1 MSLSDFQIGKTL
13 GKGAFSSVCIV
24 KRKLDNKT
32 YAMKRVKIS
41 QLSPSDKDGSLNE
54 IRILASLE
62 HPNIIGYKEAFY
74 DMASQTLNI
83 VMEYADDGDLSSKI
97 KHNKANGLMFTE
109 HLIWDYLIQIL
120 YGLKY
125 LHDNKIM
132 HRDLKSANLFLM
144 KDNTVKIGDLNVS
157 KITRGGMA
165 YTQTGTPFYASPEIW
180 ADKPYDYKC
189 DIWSVGCIVYEMCQ
203 LRPPFKGTSLK
214 ELCQCVQKGKY
225 DDIPNYYSKE
235 LSYVISKFLVVNPKR
250 RTDCDALLKDEV
262 VARKIKEIMKEKGN
276 VRGEEGGMATLMK
289 TIKMPRNL
297 KEINKALPMKRYKKK
312 QKEEM
317 MENDGYETMKRKMK
331 EEMMMKCNNGGGK
344 SDVQE
349 LMEFFD
355 VEKEEKEREGYK
367 RGVVNYNKGNN
378 KVNSSNNNVQQYN
391 NKKCSNKNNIRNNN
405 IRTPQPQPYQNA
417 VIHKKN
423 VNNNQ
428 GIKNRIS
435 EPVIRNKHIPANKM
449 IISDNNANKNN
460 INIKRNY
467 KRPYTGVMIPKAKQ
481 IPPVNN
487 SNNNKPHTPIN
498 YHRPLNKNYDNNNNI
513 RPQRIHPQ
521 SAKYNNIQ
529 KKVNCNNNNNRYI
542 SPHYMKRIPHQ
553 NNNNNNNIKL
563 VNNEKQQQRHYYK
576 PPPPIKKSK
585 VVIEKYYYI
594 PKANQKG
601 QGRYERAREYERER
615 RKHLK

>member
-1 MSLSDFQIGKTL
+1 M
-13 GKGAFSSVCIV
+13 
-24 KRKLDNKT
+24 
-32 YAMKRVKIS
+32 S
-41 QLSPSDKDGSLNE
+41 QLSPSDKEGSLNE

-157 KITRGGMA
+157 KITRGGMV

-189 DIWSVGCIVYEMCQ
+189 DIWSVGCIVYEMCT

-225 DDIPNYYSKE
+225 DDIPSYYSKE

-250 RTDCDALLKDEV
+250 RTDCDALLKDDV
-262 VARKIKEIMKEKGN
+262 VVRKIKEVMKEKGN
-276 VRGEEGGMATLMK
+276 VRNEEGGMAMLMK

-297 KEINKALPMKRYKKK
+297 KEINKALPMKRYRKI

-331 EEMMMKCNNGGGK
+331 GNNNNNGA

-355 VEKEEKEREGYK
+355 VEKEEKERCN
-367 RGVVNYNKGNN
+367 VNYNKGS
-378 KVNSSNNNVQQYN
+378 VNVYQCN
-391 NKKCSNKNNIRNNN
+391 NKKCSNNKNVVRGNNNNN
-405 IRTPQPQPYQNA
+405 IRIQQPYQN
-417 VIHKKN
+417 V
-423 VNNNQ
+423 VNK
-428 GIKNRIS
+428 GIKNRMS
-435 EPVIRNKHIPANKM
+435 EPVMRNKHVQYNNNNKL

-460 INIKRNY
+460 INVKRNY
-467 KRPYTGVMIPKAKQ
+467 KRPYTGVIVPKAKH

-487 SNNNKPHTPIN
+487 NNNKPHTPIN
-498 YHRPLNKNYDNNNNI
+498 YHRPVNNNHNNI

-521 SAKYNNIQ
+521 SANYNNIK
-529 KKVNCNNNNNRYI
+529 KKVNYNCNNNNNHNNNRYI
-542 SPHYMKRIPHQ
+542 SPHYMKRI
-553 NNNNNNNIKL
+553 NNNNIKL
-563 VNNEKQQQRHYYK
+563 VNNEQQQQRHYYK
-576 PPPPIKKSK
+576 PPPPIKKNK

-594 PKANQKG
+594 PKQNQKG

>member
-13 GKGAFSSVCIV
+13 GKGSFSSVCIV

-41 QLSPSDKDGSLNE
+41 QLSPSEKDGSLNE

-189 DIWSVGCIVYEMCQ
+189 DIWSVGCIVYEMCT

-225 DDIPNYYSKE
+225 DDIPSYYSKE

-250 RTDCDALLKDEV
+250 RTDCDALLKDDV
-262 VARKIKEIMKEKGN
+262 VVRKIKEVMKEKGN
-276 VRGEEGGMATLMK
+276 VRSEEGGMAMLMK

-297 KEINKALPMKRYKKK
+297 KEINKALPMKRYRKI

-331 EEMMMKCNNGGGK
+331 EEMMMKGSNNGSNNGRN
-344 SDVQE
+344 DVQE

-355 VEKEEKEREGYK
+355 VEKEEKERERYK
-367 RGVVNYNKGNN
+367 VNYNKGS
-378 KVNSSNNNVQQYN
+378 VNVYQRN
-391 NKKCSNKNNIRNNN
+391 NKKCSNKNVVRSNNN
-405 IRTPQPQPYQNA
+405 IRTPQPCQNV

-423 VNNNQ
+423 GNNQ
-428 GIKNRIS
+428 GIKNRMS
-435 EPVIRNKHIPANKM
+435 EPVIRNKHVPYNNKL
-449 IISDNNANKNN
+449 IISDNNVNKNN
-460 INIKRNY
+460 INVKRNY

-481 IPPVNN
+481 IPPVNIN
-487 SNNNKPHTPIN
+487 NNNKPHTPIN
-498 YHRPLNKNYDNNNNI
+498 YHRPLNKNNDNNDNNNI

-521 SAKYNNIQ
+521 SANYNNIK
-529 KKVNCNNNNNRYI
+529 KKVNYNNNNNKYQEDTSTQFYLYHGSTNLR
-542 SPHYMKRIPHQ
+542 
-553 NNNNNNNIKL
+553 NNIFL
-563 VNNEKQQQRHYYK
+563 PEEKR
-576 PPPPIKKSK
+576 KKKILSM
-585 VVIEKYYYI
+585 
-594 PKANQKG
+594 
-601 QGRYERAREYERER
+601 
-615 RKHLK
+615 

>member
-13 GKGAFSSVCIV
+13 GKGSFSSVCIV

-41 QLSPSDKDGSLNE
+41 QLSETDKEGSLNE

-83 VMEYADDGDLSSKI
+83 VMEFADDGDLFSKI
-97 KHNKANGLMFTE
+97 KYNKANGLMFTE
-109 HLIWDYLIQIL
+109 NIIWDYLIQIL
-120 YGLKY
+120 YGLKH

-157 KITRGGMA
+157 KIIRGGMA

-180 ADKPYDYKC
+180 SDKPYDYKC

-214 ELCQCVQKGKY
+214 ELCENVQKGKY
-225 DDIPNYYSKE
+225 DDIPSYYSQE

-250 RTDCDALLKDEV
+250 RADCDSLLKDEV
-262 VARKIKEIMKEKGN
+262 VMGKIRDIMKEKGN
-276 VRGEEGGMATLMK
+276 VRSEEGGMAKLMK

-331 EEMMMKCNNGGGK
+331 EEMMMKCNNNGK

-355 VEKEEKEREGYK
+355 VEKEEKERECQRKGII
-367 RGVVNYNKGNN
+367 NYNNKGSN
-378 KVNSSNNNVQQYN
+378 KVNVNNSNNIPQY
-391 NKKCSNKNNIRNNN
+391 NKKCSNKNIIRNN
-405 IRTPQPQPYQNA
+405 IRTPQPYQN
-417 VIHKKN
+417 VIIHKKN
-423 VNNNQ
+423 ANNQ
-428 GIKNRIS
+428 LIKNRIS
-435 EPVIRNKHIPANKM
+435 DPVIRNRHIPSNNL
-449 IISDNNANKNN
+449 IINDNANKNN
-460 INIKRNY
+460 AKKNY
-467 KRPYTGVMIPKAKQ
+467 KRPYTGVMIPKAK
-481 IPPVNN
+481 PAP
-487 SNNNKPHTPIN
+487 SMNNKPHTPIN
-498 YHRPLNKNYDNNNNI
+498 CHKPLNKHNDNNI

-521 SAKYNNIQ
+521 SANYNNIK
-529 KKVNCNNNNNRYI
+529 KKVNCNNNNNRYV
-542 SPHYMKRIPHQ
+542 SPNYVKRIPNH
-553 NNNNNNNIKL
+553 NNNNNMRLINND
-563 VNNEKQQQRHYYK
+563 QQRHYYK
-576 PPPPIKKSK
+576 PPPVKKNK

-594 PKANQKG
+594 PKTNQKG
-601 QGRYERAREYERER
+601 QGRYERAKEYERER

>member
-97 KHNKANGLMFTE
+97 KYNKANGLMFTE

-250 RTDCDALLKDEV
+250 RTNCDALLKDEV
-262 VARKIKEIMKEKGN
+262 VVRKIKEIMKEKGN

-297 KEINKALPMKRYKKK
+297 KEINKALPMKRYRKK

-331 EEMMMKCNNGGGK
+331 EEM
-344 SDVQE
+344 
-349 LMEFFD
+349 
-355 VEKEEKEREGYK
+355 
-367 RGVVNYNKGNN
+367 
-378 KVNSSNNNVQQYN
+378 
-391 NKKCSNKNNIRNNN
+391 I
-405 IRTPQPQPYQNA
+405 
-417 VIHKKN
+417 
-423 VNNNQ
+423 
-428 GIKNRIS
+428 
-435 EPVIRNKHIPANKM
+435 M
-449 IISDNNANKNN
+449 ITIMG
-460 INIKRNY
+460 
-467 KRPYTGVMIPKAKQ
+467 GVMYR
-481 IPPVNN
+481 
-487 SNNNKPHTPIN
+487 S
-498 YHRPLNKNYDNNNNI
+498 
-513 RPQRIHPQ
+513 
-521 SAKYNNIQ
+521 
-529 KKVNCNNNNNRYI
+529 
-542 SPHYMKRIPHQ
+542 
-553 NNNNNNNIKL
+553 
-563 VNNEKQQQRHYYK
+563 
-576 PPPPIKKSK
+576 
-585 VVIEKYYYI
+585 
-594 PKANQKG
+594 
-601 QGRYERAREYERER
+601 
-615 RKHLK
+615 